1 MLAVLLT
8 WFWFA
13 GGVVISAGNIQ
24 GIICS
29 ADPKNAPSAM
39 CLENIADWQGV
50 LTVDALRNG
59 RKGVALVAI
68 AWYCLY
74 VFSSLVVC
82 SWTAEDVKTDVVR
95 QADYERVTQPLLLS
109 TTFSTFILAFLILS
123 QTHFLQRNCW
133 NGPSV

>member
-13 GGVVISAGNIQ
+13 GGVVKSAGDIK

-29 ADPKNAPSAM
+29 EDAENKPSAM
-39 CLENIADWQGV
+39 CLEDIKDWQGK
-50 LTVDALRNG
+50 LSADALRSG

-74 VFSSLVVC
+74 VFTSLVVC

-95 QADYERVTQPLLLS
+95 QADYERVTQPTSPPFLNNLYFVEPF
-109 TTFSTFILAFLILS
+109 TF
-123 QTHFLQRNCW
+123 
-133 NGPSV
+133 